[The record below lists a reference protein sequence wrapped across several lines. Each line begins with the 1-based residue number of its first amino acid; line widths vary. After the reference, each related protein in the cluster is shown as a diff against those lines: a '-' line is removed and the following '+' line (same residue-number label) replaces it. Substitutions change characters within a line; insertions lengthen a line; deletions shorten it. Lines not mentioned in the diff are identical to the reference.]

1 MEEANVVIGIHD
13 LHLWSVAGDD
23 ASLTGHVAIADG
35 GDAEAMRWA
44 LAELLQTRFAI
55 HHATIQTETGPCG
68 DEESCT
74 GEGATRASEDNRPY
88 LWPSTSVS
96 K

>member
-13 LHLWSVAGDD
+13 LHLWSAAGDD

-35 GDAEAMRWA
+35 GDADAMRRA

-74 GEGATRASEDNRPY
+74 GEGPRAQARTIDH
-88 LWPSTSVS
+88 T
-96 K
+96 